1 MARSGIRYEDVK
13 DTAETLLGR
22 GLNPTIQRV
31 RELLGTGSN
40 TTISDHLKSWQQQ
53 IADAPKVVLPPTV
66 PEAVMVA
73 LDAFWKIA
81 VQQAEAA
88 FAEQRDRA
96 QQAVAAAEQSRDT
109 ALAAQQQ
116 MQSEAAEQARQLEAA
131 QTASRDLADR
141 LLVEQER
148 RAAAETA
155 IQAAEQQVHAVTTA
169 LTQIRAETAARIA
182 QADAALQ
189 QARADM
195 TQQTAAAQRR
205 FEEERQRGEV
215 SEARLMQR
223 LDRERT
229 EYAAER
235 QALLAEHQES
245 LNREAVLKQTL
256 EQLQREQ
263 REVRMNLT
271 DAQERINQLSV
282 ELDTVHATAHQHEM
296 QLLEAD
302 HKLEITHVQ
311 LEAETRWRQQLE
323 QEGRELRSLLLQH
336 SVLKPGDTETS

>member
-66 PEAVMVA
+66 PEAVMTA

-81 VQQAEAA
+81 VQHAEAA
-88 FAEQRDRA
+88 FVEQRDRA

-155 IQAAEQQVHAVTTA
+155 IQAAEQQVHAVTTT

-245 LNREAVLKQTL
+245 LNREAVLKQML

>member
-13 DTAETLLGR
+13 NTAEILLGR

-53 IADAPKVVLPPTV
+53 MADAPKVVLPPTV
-66 PEAVMVA
+66 PETVMTA

-88 FAEQRDRA
+88 FEEQRNLAR
-96 QQAVAAAEQSRDT
+96 QAVAVAEQVCDA
-109 ALAAQQQ
+109 ALTAQQQ
-116 MQSEAAEQARQLEAA
+116 MQAEATELTRQLEAA
-131 QTASRDLADR
+131 QTAHRDLADR

-155 IQAAEQQVHAVTTA
+155 IQAAEQRVEAA
-169 LTQIRAETAARIA
+169 MNAIAQIRAETAARIA

-195 TQQTAAAQRR
+195 AQHITEAQRR
-205 FEEERQRGEV
+205 FEDERQRGEAH
-215 SEARLMQR
+215 EARLLQR

-229 EYAAER
+229 EHAAER
-235 QALLAEHQES
+235 QGLLGERQEG
-245 LNREAVLKQTL
+245 LNREAVLQQTV
-256 EQLQREQ
+256 ERLQRE
-263 REVRMNLT
+263 RLDVSANLSS
-271 DAQERINQLSV
+271 AQDRISQLSV
-282 ELDTVHATAHQHEM
+282 ERDTLHAAARQHQTQH
-296 QLLEAD
+296 LETEHA
-302 HKLEITHVQ
+302 LEIAHVQ
-311 LEAETRWRQQLE
+311 LAAETRWRQQLE
-323 QEGRELRSLLLQH
+323 QEGSEWRRLLAQGLIP
-336 SVLKPGDTETS
+336 KPGDAEAP